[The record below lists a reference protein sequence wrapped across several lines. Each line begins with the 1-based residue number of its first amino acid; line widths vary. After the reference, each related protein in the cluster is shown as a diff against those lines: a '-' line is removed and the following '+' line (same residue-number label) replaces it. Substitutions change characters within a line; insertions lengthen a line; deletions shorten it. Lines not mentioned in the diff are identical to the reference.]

1 MLPSGGLGSSGG
13 GPQRRLHGEGRI
25 AAGLVAGGDVLVV
38 EGGSGRVCELQEAEE
53 LPFYG
58 LVRVEEGRRWG
69 FIVGRISPAILGGG
83 GAPRRVWWLWALEY
97 ALERTSVR

>member
-1 MLPSGGLGSSGG
+1 M
-13 GPQRRLHGEGRI
+13 
-25 AAGLVAGGDVLVV
+25 
-38 EGGSGRVCELQEAEE
+38 AEE

>member
-1 MLPSGGLGSSGG
+1 MGGRRRSGG
-13 GPQRRLHGEGRI
+13 GRSWALHGEGRTT
-25 AAGLVAGGDVLVV
+25 ACLVAGGDVLVG

-53 LPFYG
+53 LPFWG

-69 FIVGRISPAILGGG
+69 FIVGRISPAIMGGG

-97 ALERTSVR
+97 VLERSSVS